1 MHIKK
6 ARQILKSFADDTR
19 LRIINLLNGK
29 ELSVAELCEVLNK
42 NQSNLSKHLARLR
55 LTGIVGDRREGSN
68 VYYCLLKPKEKAH
81 EELLNAITIGL
92 AELETFK
99 QDLER
104 LKKLKK
110 KQQAKMKLITKGGGR
125 K

>member
-1 MHIKK
+1 MKIKK

-19 LRIINLLNGK
+19 LRIINLLSKK
-29 ELSVAELCEVLNK
+29 ELSVTELCNILNK

-55 LTGIVGDRREGSN
+55 LTGIVGDKREGFN
-68 VYYCLLKPKEKAH
+68 VYYYLLQPKERAH
-81 EELLNAITIGL
+81 KELINAITIGL

-104 LKKLKK
+104 LKELKK
-110 KQQAKMKLITKGGGR
+110 K
-125 K
+125 

>member
-1 MHIKK
+1 MRIKK

-19 LRIINLLNGK
+19 LRIINLLSKK
-29 ELSVAELCEVLNK
+29 ELSVAELCEILNK
-42 NQSNLSKHLARLR
+42 DQSNLSKHLARLR
-55 LTGIVGDRREGSN
+55 LTGIAGDRREGFN

-81 EELLNAITIGL
+81 KKLLNAITIGL

-110 KQQAKMKLITKGGGR
+110 KRTKIKLITRGGD
-125 K
+125 KK

>member
-1 MHIKK
+1 MDIKK

-19 LRIINLLNGK
+19 LRIINLLNKK
-29 ELSVAELCEVLNK
+29 ELSVAELCGILNK

-55 LTGIVGDRREGSN
+55 LTGIVSDRREGFN
-68 VYYCLLKPKEKAH
+68 VYYCLLKPEEKAH

-92 AELETFK
+92 VELETFK

-104 LKKLKK
+104 LKELKK
-110 KQQAKMKLITKGGGR
+110 KQTKIKLITKGGG
-125 K
+125 KK

>member
-1 MHIKK
+1 MLQIKR

-19 LRIINLLNGK
+19 LRVINLLNEK
-29 ELSVAELCEVLNK
+29 ELSVGELCGILNK
-42 NQSNLSKHLARLR
+42 KQSNLSKHLARLR
-55 LTGIVGDRREGSN
+55 LTGIAGDRREGFN

-92 AELETFK
+92 ADLETFK

-104 LKKLKK
+104 LKELKK
-110 KQQAKMKLITKGGGR
+110 ERTKIKSTTKGGD
-125 K
+125 KK